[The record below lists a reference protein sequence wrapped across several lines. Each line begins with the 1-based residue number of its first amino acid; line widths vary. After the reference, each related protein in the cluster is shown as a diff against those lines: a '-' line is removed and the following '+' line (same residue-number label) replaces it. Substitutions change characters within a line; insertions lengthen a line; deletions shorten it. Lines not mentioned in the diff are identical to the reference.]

1 MLLAVG
7 ASTESVLF
15 LRSCAAKEMA
25 VALAVALAVELAVAL
40 AVELAVALAV
50 ELAVAAARELT
61 SSIRLIFEDDVADAL
76 SRLVKQVLNLLSL
89 RVVEVGAV

>member
-1 MLLAVG
+1 MIRHHAAALGASTRSTLLAVG

-25 VALAVALAVELAVAL
+25 VA
-40 AVELAVALAV
+40 LAVALAV

>member
-1 MLLAVG
+1 MIRHQAAALGASTRSTLLAVG
-7 ASTESVLF
+7 ASTERVLF

-25 VALAVALAVELAVAL
+25 VALAVALAVG
-40 AVELAVALAV
+40 
-50 ELAVAAARELT
+50 AAMELT

-76 SRLVKQVLNLLSL
+76 SRLVEQVLNLLSL

>member
-25 VALAVALAVELAVAL
+25 VALAVALAVE
-40 AVELAVALAV
+40 LAV